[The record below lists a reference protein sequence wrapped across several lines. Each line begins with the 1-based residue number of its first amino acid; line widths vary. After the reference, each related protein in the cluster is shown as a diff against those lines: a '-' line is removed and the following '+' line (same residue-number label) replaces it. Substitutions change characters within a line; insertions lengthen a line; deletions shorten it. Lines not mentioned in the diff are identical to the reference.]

1 MKIIKNIIRVIKAL
15 RRSGYKLLD
24 KFIIIPITKII
35 VMITDKMGN
44 RTDRFEKF
52 VTRRDTLIFIS
63 LVLSLMLFF
72 YVDSES
78 TAIIIDSAE
87 VL

>member
-1 MKIIKNIIRVIKAL
+1 VKIIKNIIRIIKAIF
-15 RRSGYKLLD
+15 RAGYKLLD
-24 KFIIIPITKII
+24 KFIIIPITKLI

-72 YVDSES
+72 ISLSFKYE
-78 TAIIIDSAE
+78 
-87 VL
+87 L